1 MAMKEVYLLSVKSSC
16 TRSGLISDISEV
28 LSPFNVKILDVA
40 QVLPPKPFKGIE
52 RVLLEVGRLGHGS
65 FFVGKQRFF
74 GTPKVC
80 PLPLACPLNPAPE
93 YSHYRPLSTSGARS
107 GALSPPLPPCLGG

>member
-1 MAMKEVYLLSVKSSC
+1 
-16 TRSGLISDISEV
+16 
-28 LSPFNVKILDVA
+28 
-40 QVLPPKPFKGIE
+40 
-52 RVLLEVGRLGHGS
+52 
-65 FFVGKQRFF
+65 VGKQRFF